1 MAPEPQTS
9 PASPFSPSPPRP
21 PFERRLQP
29 EPEPEPKSQP
39 EPQPVP
45 NPLLGAPARLASPQP
60 EPEPAVDDGALKRLR
75 SGVPTAPSD
84 GTDVAVP
91 IGGENKREEARALRR
106 RAAAAA
112 LQRSSPGEA
121 SPGSDRDS
129 DS

>member
-21 PFERRLQP
+21 PFERRLQS

-45 NPLLGAPARLASPQP
+45 SPQP